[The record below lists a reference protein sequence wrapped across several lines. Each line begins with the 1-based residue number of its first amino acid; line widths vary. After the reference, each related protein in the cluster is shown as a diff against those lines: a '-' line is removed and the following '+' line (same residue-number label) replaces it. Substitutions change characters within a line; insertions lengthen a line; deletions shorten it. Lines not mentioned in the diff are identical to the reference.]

1 MKISTL
7 QDLANFTE
15 SSPLGVWIVDNLL
28 RTNRRRISLLCGSP
42 HAGKSTL
49 ARQLA
54 TAVVYG
60 KPFLGR
66 DTQQSKVAYWCSED
80 TGEDIKGDF
89 LQNGMALTNPNL
101 LILESTL
108 LENNL
113 IGLDKCL
120 EANPDIRLVVFETLD
135 DFLQVDDLD
144 NNTSTRK
151 AFEKLDA
158 VVQKHT
164 GCCFVALH
172 HFKKSDEQHGSSLH
186 KILGATV
193 IAGRTD
199 CKIFM
204 RGCGDTDPRRVISTK
219 IRKGISIEPTYL
231 VFDEATQTSML
242 GRTIADERAES
253 ERAVVSM
260 NSADLRQKCISVVAQ
275 DQGLN
280 KTDAYKRVGG
290 HRSDTLKMF
299 DNLISEGAIKTQ
311 KGGKTGTAILLY
323 IDGAEPKTP
332 SMDESA
338 HLEENRNRLTR
349 AQENAAQYPTN
360 PYWQDEISRLTK
372 ITEGSA
378 KPSRLCQSC
387 DINKAKGTEFNTEW
401 GERFC
406 SATCAQQG
414 GIPCTA

>member
-1 MKISTL
+1 
-7 QDLANFTE
+7 
-15 SSPLGVWIVDNLL
+15 
-28 RTNRRRISLLCGSP
+28 
-42 HAGKSTL
+42 
-49 ARQLA
+49 
-54 TAVVYG
+54 
-60 KPFLGR
+60 
-66 DTQQSKVAYWCSED
+66 
-80 TGEDIKGDF
+80 
-89 LQNGMALTNPNL
+89 
-101 LILESTL
+101 
-108 LENNL
+108 
-113 IGLDKCL
+113 
-120 EANPDIRLVVFETLD
+120 
-135 DFLQVDDLD
+135 
-144 NNTSTRK
+144 
-151 AFEKLDA
+151 
-158 VVQKHT
+158 
-164 GCCFVALH
+164 
-172 HFKKSDEQHGSSLH
+172 
-186 KILGATV
+186 
-193 IAGRTD
+193 
-199 CKIFM
+199 
-204 RGCGDTDPRRVISTK
+204 
-219 IRKGISIEPTYL
+219 
-231 VFDEATQTSML
+231 
-242 GRTIADERAES
+242 
-253 ERAVVSM
+253 M